1 MHVLIL
7 GAGAGGGVPQWNS
20 NSEACR
26 RARAGEGASLTQS
39 GLAVSADGRQ
49 WVLLNASPDLRQQIA
64 ASPSLHP
71 AEQRRHSPIVSV
83 VLTNGDVDHVA
94 GLLTMREGHGFGIY
108 ATRAI
113 LETLEGDRIFGVLDR
128 TKVGFNPIEP
138 GVAFDPA
145 APGSARSGLRIEAFT
160 VPGKVALYLEEAG
173 AVSASDRPGVTVGLR
188 VFAESGEGRAICY
201 VPGCAAVDDDVLRQ
215 VSGCEVLFFDGTLW
229 RDDEMIRQEV
239 GTKSGKRMGHV
250 SMSGP
255 EGAIA
260 RLAGIDVGRKVFVH
274 INNTNPVLLP
284 NSWERAEAEKAGW
297 EIGYDGMEI
306 RL

>member
-26 RARAGEGASLTQS
+26 RARAGERAQLTQS

-64 ASPSLHP
+64 ASPALHP
-71 AEQRRHSPIVSV
+71 VQHRRHSPIVSV

-94 GLLTMREGHGFGIY
+94 GLLTMREGHSFSIY
-108 ATRAI
+108 ATEAI
-113 LETLEGDRIFGVLDR
+113 LETLQGDRIFGVLDR
-128 TKVGFNPIEP
+128 SRVGFNPIEP

-145 APGSARSGLRIEAFT
+145 APTSAPSGLRIEAFE

-173 AVSASDRPGVTVGLR
+173 AVSASDRAGVTVGLR
-188 VFAESGEGRAICY
+188 VSSAGEEAGSICY
-201 VPGCAAVDDDVLRQ
+201 VPGCAAIDDHVLRAVTGCQ
-215 VSGCEVLFFDGTLW
+215 VLLFDGTLW
-229 RDDEMIRQEV
+229 RDDEMIRQDV
-239 GTKSGKRMGHV
+239 GTKSGRRMGHV

-255 EGAIA
+255 DGAIA
-260 RLAGIDVGRKVFVH
+260 RLAGIDAGRKVFVH

-284 NSWERAEAEKAGW
+284 DSPERAEAEKAGW

-306 RL
+306 RV